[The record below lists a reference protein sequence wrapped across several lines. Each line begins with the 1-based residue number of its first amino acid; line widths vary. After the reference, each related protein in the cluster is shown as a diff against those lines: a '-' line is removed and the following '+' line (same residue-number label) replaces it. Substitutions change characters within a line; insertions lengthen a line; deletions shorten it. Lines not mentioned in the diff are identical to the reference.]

1 MNNKNTGIASI
12 TILFFAHMMN
22 DMYANFLPQLT
33 AVLILGDKL
42 SVSAGTLI
50 IATFTISSSIAQPI
64 FGYLIDQRG
73 QRWFVHIGTLWM
85 AVLLSMTGYISNT
98 ALLMLV
104 AAAAG
109 MGTAAFHPQA
119 ASMVGMSS
127 RNNKGLVMSAFI
139 AMGNL
144 GLAISPMLLLPL
156 FSNYGVEYT
165 WVAIFPGLLAAMLL
179 YFYAPRIETS
189 KKQDAPQLGLLLK
202 SIGNSSN
209 SELFKL
215 IAIVVLRSVVHT
227 GLMTLLPIYFLS
239 RNFSAQFTGS
249 LIFAALTAGSVGG
262 IIGGYISDRFGRKPL
277 MFFSMLLASAAFYGF
292 FALSGPVSFILLGIG
307 TMALLSSFSVTV
319 VVAQELI
326 PENTALASGL
336 SMGFAVGI
344 GGLAVS
350 LVGRYA
356 DIFGIDAAMQL
367 LFLIPLLAAILAIF
381 LKSSKDSRLNEQIA
395 ALNSNE
401 NNI

>member
-1 MNNKNTGIASI
+1 MDNKNIGITSVA
-12 TILFFAHMMN
+12 ILFFAHMMN
-22 DMYANFLPQLT
+22 DMYSNFLPQLT

-50 IATFTISSSIAQPI
+50 IAVFTISSSIAQPI
-64 FGYLIDQRG
+64 FGYLIDQKG
-73 QRWFVHIGTLWM
+73 QRWFVHVGTLWM
-85 AVLLSMTGYISNT
+85 AVLLSMTGYISSV
-98 ALLMLV
+98 ALLMLI

-119 ASMVGMSS
+119 ASMVGISS
-127 RNNKGLVMSAFI
+127 KKNKGLVMSSFI

-144 GLAISPMLLLPL
+144 GLAISPVLLLPL
-156 FSNYGVEYT
+156 FHNYGVEYT
-165 WVAIFPGLLAAMLL
+165 WVAIFPGLLAALLL
-179 YFYAPRIETS
+179 YFYAPRIS
-189 KKQDAPQLGLLLK
+189 IPAKKDSPKLSQLLK

-215 IAIVVLRSVVHT
+215 IVIVVLRSVVHT

-239 RNFSAQFTGS
+239 RDFSAEFTGS

-262 IIGGYISDRFGRKPL
+262 IIGGYISDRFGSKPL
-277 MFFSMLLASAAFYGF
+277 VFCSMLLASASFYGF
-292 FALSGPVSFILLGIG
+292 FTLSGPVSFILLGFG
-307 TMALLSSFSVTV
+307 TMFLLSSFSVTV
-319 VVAQELI
+319 ILAQELI

-344 GGLAVS
+344 GGLGVS

-356 DIFGIDAAMQL
+356 DIFGIDSAMQL
-367 LFLIPLLAAILAIF
+367 LFFVPLLAAVLAIF
-381 LKSSKDSRLNEQIA
+381 LKNSTETGLHAQIDAPTSDEQ
-395 ALNSNE
+395 
-401 NNI
+401 

>member
-1 MNNKNTGIASI
+1 MDNKNMGIAPVM
-12 TILFFAHMMN
+12 ILFFAHMMN
-22 DMYANFLPQLT
+22 DMYSNFLPQLT

-42 SVSAGTLI
+42 SVSTGTLV
-50 IATFTISSSIAQPI
+50 IALFTISSSIAQPV

-73 QRWFVHIGTLWM
+73 QRWFVHVGTLWM
-85 AVLLSMTGYISNT
+85 AVLLSMTGYVSNVT
-98 ALLMLV
+98 LLMLI

-127 RNNKGLVMSAFI
+127 KHNKGLVMSAFI

-144 GLAISPMLLLPL
+144 GLALSPMLLLPL
-156 FSNYGVEYT
+156 FRNYGVEYS
-165 WVAIFPGLLAAMLL
+165 WVAIFPGLLAATLL
-179 YFYAPRIETS
+179 YFYAPRVDPPP
-189 KKQDAPQLGLLLK
+189 KQNSPDLGQLLK

-215 IAIVVLRSVVHT
+215 IVIVVLRSTVHT
-227 GLMTLLPIYFLS
+227 GLMTLLPVYFLS
-239 RNFSAQFTGS
+239 RNYSAQFTGS

-277 MFFSMLLASAAFYGF
+277 VFFSMTLASASFYGF
-292 FALSGPVSFILLGIG
+292 FALSGAASLILLCVG
-307 TMALLSSFSVTV
+307 TMALLASFSVTV
-319 VVAQELI
+319 ILAQELI

-344 GGLAVS
+344 GGLGVS
-350 LVGRYA
+350 IIGRYA
-356 DIFGIDAAMQL
+356 DHFGIEAAVQL
-367 LFLIPLLAAILAIF
+367 LFLVPFAAAVLSLF
-381 LKSSKDSRLNEQIA
+381 LKGSAKGNT
-395 ALNSNE
+395 N
-401 NNI
+401 